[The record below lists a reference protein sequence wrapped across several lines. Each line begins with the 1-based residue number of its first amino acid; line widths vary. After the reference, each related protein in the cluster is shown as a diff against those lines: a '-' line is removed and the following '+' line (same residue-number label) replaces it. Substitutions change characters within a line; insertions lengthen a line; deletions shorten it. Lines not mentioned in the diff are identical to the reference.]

1 MENNIMNY
9 GLKKLIEEKYL
20 YRKEEEFTLSSGK
33 KSNLYFD
40 IKGLMLDPVGARI
53 VAEEFEKLITLG
65 NDEVKRLIV
74 LGGLELGAAL
84 LAPLMAYRGFQTF
97 VVRKKK
103 KGYGYDELVIGKLGW
118 GSSVMLIDDV
128 ITTGNSIEQ
137 CKEILYHVCVPFATA
152 CIVDRT
158 GDEVRKK
165 GKYLSLFKESDF
177 V

>member
-1 MENNIMNY
+1 MSY
-9 GLKKLIEEKYL
+9 KLKELIEEKYL
-20 YRKEEEFTLSSGK
+20 KKGDFTLSSGK

-40 IKGLMLDPVGARI
+40 IKGLMLDPVGAPL

-65 NDEVKRLIV
+65 NDEVKRIIV

-103 KGYGYDELVIGKLGW
+103 KGYGLDEMLIGRLAW
-118 GSSVMLIDDV
+118 GSQVMLIDDV

-137 CKEILYHVCVPFATA
+137 CTEILYHVCVPFATA

-158 GDEVRKK
+158 GDETRK

>member
-1 MENNIMNY
+1 MR
-9 GLKKLIEEKYL
+9 LKKLIEEKYMKRGD
-20 YRKEEEFTLSSGK
+20 YTLSSGK

-40 IKGLMLDPVGARI
+40 IKGLMLDPVGAPL

-103 KGYGYDELVIGKLGW
+103 KGYGYDELVIGRLAW

-137 CKEILYHVCVPFATA
+137 CKQILYHVCVPFATA

-158 GDEVRKK
+158 GGESSRK
-165 GKYLSLFKESDF
+165 GKYLSLFNEKDF